1 MIRDY
6 QLTNIIR
13 DNEIFKAYLK
23 KKDEWG
29 FKSKTALKYGISRER
44 VDQII
49 KKKLQG
55 LDKSQEKSII
65 GI

>member
-23 KKDEWG
+23 KGKIWG
-29 FKSKTALKYGISRER
+29 FKSKMAFKYGISRER
-44 VDQII
+44 VSQII
-49 KKKLQG
+49 EKKLQG
-55 LDKSQEKSII
+55 LDK
-65 GI
+65 